1 MALSLDGFKDVDF
14 GDVGGRRNKTMI
26 RYNDSTGKFDLVYI
40 DATLGIITDSPNAFN
55 QRVVEEIKINNITN
69 NTIDGGVF

>member
-40 DATLGIITDSPNAFN
+40 DATLGIITDSSNAFN
-55 QRVVEEIKINNITN
+55 QELLRIKINNITN

>member
-40 DATLGIITDSPNAFN
+40 DATLGI
-55 QRVVEEIKINNITN
+55 
-69 NTIDGGVF
+69 